1 MAEHEE
7 LVPLERRV
15 PARIPRR
22 PDPAVDSAPE
32 GSEGYSYIRAYW
44 LILLKRR
51 WTVLTCVLLL
61 PTLVAIISFREQPVF
76 EATARVE
83 VEAETPQIQSLND
96 LYRGEPGFTDDSF
109 LQTQVN
115 VLRSENLAWRTVEQL
130 GLGEKP
136 EFAAAGASAAPSP
149 TVAQNGLIR
158 AFLGHLR
165 VSLMRDS
172 RMIEVTIDST
182 DPQLAARAANA
193 LVNNYT
199 EYNFHQ
205 KYDATRQASGFMEQ
219 QLDEL
224 KAKVEKSQQAMV
236 DYERQNLI
244 VDVGDKQSVVEQ
256 RLMAL
261 NQDLIA
267 AQSERMQKQSVY
279 ELVNSS
285 DSDAALATQDPL
297 LQSLD
302 EKYAALREDYVD
314 GVGQYGPNFPKVKR
328 LQDQMKE
335 VQSMMDHERK
345 RLVMRA
351 REDYMAALGRERLLS
366 AAVAHEKE
374 EVGKLNQ
381 LSIEHNLLK
390 REFET
395 NQQLYASLLQHL
407 KDATVSAG
415 LRATNI
421 HLVDSALVP
430 TAPVR
435 PRILYNIQLALVV
448 GLALGIVLA
457 LIMESMDTSIK
468 SAEDLERIIG
478 VPALTVVPLAR
489 SSWLKMSGDKD
500 RSRDGAVESIVL
512 KHPTSSLA
520 ESYHIL
526 RTAILLSTAPRPPQ
540 ALLVTSAQ
548 PGEGKTCTAL
558 NLAMG
563 LAQRGVPVVLVDAD
577 MRRPGIARALK
588 ISTNGAGLSTILSG
602 GHTLDEA
609 LKQFEP
615 VPNLWVLPAGP
626 EAPNPADLLSSPSM
640 QEVLQEL
647 RGRFTHVVLDS
658 APLLLVTDATIL
670 SGMVDGTVLVVE
682 SGVMARRGLV
692 RAHKILESAGG
703 RILGGVLN
711 KWDARSEGYYA
722 YYGSYYRGY
731 YRAYYGSYYQR
742 YGGKPKES
750 SSSDSLTNKL

>member
-7 LVPLERRV
+7 LIPAERPLPQRM
-15 PARIPRR
+15 PPR
-22 PDPAVDSAPE
+22 PDSVMDSGPE

-51 WTVLTCVLLL
+51 WTVLTVMAVL
-61 PTLVAIISFREQPVF
+61 TTAVAIVSFKMQPVY

-83 VEAETPQIQSLND
+83 VEADTPAIQSLND
-96 LYRGEPGFTDDSF
+96 LYRGDAGFSDDAF

-115 VLRSENLAWRTVEQL
+115 VLKSENLAWRTIQQL
-130 GLGEKP
+130 GLGQQA
-136 EFAAAGASAAPSP
+136 EFAPAGGAPATVSSATQA
-149 TVAQNGLIR
+149 NLIG
-158 AFLGHLR
+158 AFRGHLR
-165 VSLMRDS
+165 VQLMRDS
-172 RMIEVTIDST
+172 RMVEVTFDST
-182 DPQLAARAANA
+182 DPKLAARAANA

-224 KAKVEKSQQAMV
+224 KAKVEKSQQAMI

-244 VDVGDKQSVVEQ
+244 VDIGDKQSVIEQ
-256 RLMAL
+256 RLSSL
-261 NQDLIA
+261 STDLTS
-267 AQSERMQKQSVY
+267 AQNDRFQKQSLY
-279 ELVNSS
+279 EAVTSN
-285 DSDAALATQDPL
+285 DATAVLSAQDNL

-302 EKYAALREDYVD
+302 AKYAELRQEYVD
-314 GVGQYGPNFPKVKR
+314 AVGQYGPNFPKALR
-328 LQDQMKE
+328 LKDQMGE
-335 VQSMMDHERK
+335 VQSLMERERK
-345 RLVMRA
+345 RIVA
-351 REDYMAALGRERLLS
+351 RTHDDYQVALGRERLL
-366 AAVAHEKE
+366 ATALAHEKE

-430 TAPVR
+430 TFPVR
-435 PRILYNIQLALVV
+435 PRVMYNIAISLLV
-448 GLALGIVLA
+448 GLVLGITLA
-457 LIMESMDTSIK
+457 IVEESLDTSIK
-468 SAEDLERIIG
+468 SAEDLERVISA
-478 VPALTVVPLAR
+478 PTLAVVPLAR
-489 SSWLKMSGDKD
+489 SSSWLKIGGEK
-500 RSRDGAVESIVL
+500 SRTQAGTVEAIVL
-512 KHPTSSLA
+512 NHPTSSLA

-558 NLAMG
+558 NLAIG

-577 MRRPGIARALK
+577 MRRPGISRALG
-588 ISTNGAGLSTILSG
+588 ISANGAGLSTVLSG
-602 GHTLDEA
+602 AHTLDEC
-609 LKQFEP
+609 LRQYES
-615 VPNLWVLPAGP
+615 VPSLWVLPAGP
-626 EAPNPADLLSSPSM
+626 EAPNPADLLSSPAM
-640 QEVLQEL
+640 REL
-647 RGRFTHVVLDS
+647 LDQLRARFTHILLDS
-658 APLLLVTDATIL
+658 APLLLVTDPTLL

-682 SGVMARRGLV
+682 SGVMARRGLL
-692 RAHKILESAGG
+692 RANKILHSAGG
-703 RILGGVLN
+703 RVLGAVLN

-731 YRAYYGSYYQR
+731 YRSYYGSYYNR
-742 YGGKPKES
+742 YGGKMKES
-750 SSSDSLTNKL
+750 

>member
-7 LVPLERRV
+7 LVPTERRLPERV
-15 PARIPRR
+15 HRR
-22 PDPAVDSAPE
+22 ADSIIDSGTE
-32 GSEGYSYIRAYW
+32 GTEGYSYIRAYL
-44 LILLKRR
+44 LILLKHF
-51 WTVLTCVLLL
+51 WTILTVMLLL
-61 PTLVAIISFREQPVF
+61 ATVVAIVSFKTQPVY

-83 VEAETPQIQSLND
+83 VEADTPQIQSLED
-96 LYRGEPGFTDDSF
+96 LFRGQPGFSDETF
-109 LQTQVN
+109 LETQIN
-115 VLRSENLAWRTVEQL
+115 VLKSENLAWRTIQQL
-130 GLGEKP
+130 GLGENV
-136 EFAAAGASAAPSP
+136 EFAPASGGGERGPGASLTAAE
-149 TVAQNGLIR
+149 NRLIR
-158 AFLGHLR
+158 AFRKHLR
-165 VSLMRDS
+165 VQLMRGS
-172 RMIEVTIDST
+172 RMVEVTFESH
-182 DPQLAARAANA
+182 DPQLAARVANA

-205 KYDATRQASGFMEQ
+205 KYDATREASGFMEQ

-236 DYERQNLI
+236 DYERRNLI
-244 VDVGDKQSVVEQ
+244 VDIGDKQSVVEQ
-256 RLMAL
+256 RLAAMST
-261 NQDLIA
+261 DLTT
-267 AQSERMQKQSVY
+267 AQSDRMQKQSLY
-279 ELVNSS
+279 ELVSS
-285 DSDAALATQDPL
+285 NDPEAALATQDGL

-302 EKYAALREDYVD
+302 EKYASLREDYVD
-314 GVGQYGPNFPKVKR
+314 AVGQYGPNFPKVKR
-328 LQDQMKE
+328 LQDQLNE
-335 VQSMMDHERK
+335 VQSMMQRERK
-345 RLVMRA
+345 RLVTRL
-351 REDYMAALGRERLLS
+351 RSDYVAALGRERLLG

-421 HLVDSALVP
+421 HVVDSASAP
-430 TAPVR
+430 TVPVR
-435 PRILYNIQLALVV
+435 PRIMYNIAISIAV
-448 GLALGIVLA
+448 GLVLGMTLA
-457 LIMESMDTSIK
+457 FVMESMDTSIK

-478 VPALTVVPLAR
+478 APALAVVPMAR
-489 SSWLKMSGDKD
+489 SPWLRRGPY
-500 RSRDGAVESIVL
+500 RSQPQDGTVESIVL

-563 LAQRGVPVVLVDAD
+563 LAQRGVPVALVDAD
-577 MRRPGIARALK
+577 MRRPGVARALAL
-588 ISTNGAGLSTILSG
+588 SANGVGLSTILSG
-602 GHTLDEA
+602 AHSLDEA
-609 LKQFEP
+609 LHQFEP
-615 VPNLWVLPAGP
+615 LPNLWVLPAGP
-626 EAPNPADLLSSPSM
+626 EAPNPADLLSSPTM
-640 QEVLQEL
+640 QKILQEL
-647 RGRFTHVVLDS
+647 RGRFGHVVVDS
-658 APLLLVTDATIL
+658 APLLMVTDATIL
-670 SGMVDGTVLVVE
+670 SGMVDGVVLVVE

-692 RAHKILESAGG
+692 RAHKILESGGG

-731 YRAYYGSYYQR
+731 YRSHYGGYSHR
-742 YGGKPKES
+742 YGGNSKS
-750 SSSDSLTNKL
+750 

>member
-7 LVPLERRV
+7 LVPAERKLPERLHH
-15 PARIPRR
+15 R
-22 PDPAVDSAPE
+22 PEPVFDAGPE

-51 WTVLTCVLLL
+51 WTVLTVVAVLA
-61 PTLVAIISFREQPVF
+61 TLVAIVSFKTQPVY

-83 VEAETPQIQSLND
+83 VEADTPQIQSLND
-96 LYRGEPGFTDDSF
+96 LYRGEPGFSDDAF

-115 VLRSENLAWRTVEQL
+115 VLKSENLAWRTVQQL
-130 GLGEKP
+130 GLGQQA
-136 EFAAAGASAAPSP
+136 EFAPEGAAAAPSSA
-149 TVAQNGLIR
+149 AQNGLIQ
-158 AFLGHLR
+158 AFRGHLR
-165 VSLMRDS
+165 VQLMRDS
-172 RMIEVTIDST
+172 RMIEVTFDST
-182 DPQLAARAANA
+182 DPRLAARAANA

-205 KYDATRQASGFMEQ
+205 KYDATREASGFMEQ

-236 DYERQNLI
+236 DYERKNLI
-244 VDVGDKQSVVEQ
+244 VDIGDKQSVVEQ
-256 RLMAL
+256 RLAGL
-261 NQDLIA
+261 SQDLTA
-267 AQSERMQKQSVY
+267 AQSERMQKQSIY

-285 DSDAALATQDPL
+285 DSQAALATQDPL

-302 EKYAALREDYVD
+302 EKYSSLREEYVD
-314 GVGQYGPNFPKVKR
+314 AVGQYGPNFPKVKR
-328 LQDQMKE
+328 LQDQLNE
-335 VQSMMDHERK
+335 VQSMMDRERK
-345 RLVMRA
+345 RMVTRVHN
-351 REDYMAALGRERLLS
+351 DYEAALGRERLLT

-430 TAPVR
+430 TYPVR
-435 PRILYNIQLALVV
+435 PRIMYNIAISILV
-448 GLALGIVLA
+448 GLVLGVSLA
-457 LIMESMDTSIK
+457 IIEESLDTSVK
-468 SAEDLERIIG
+468 SAEDLERVLG
-478 VPALTVVPLAR
+478 VPALAVVPLAR
-489 SSWLKMSGDKD
+489 SSWLKVGGEK
-500 RSRDGAVESIVL
+500 SRPHDGAVESIVL
-512 KHPTSSLA
+512 RHPTSSVA

-558 NLAMG
+558 NLALG
-563 LAQRGVPVVLVDAD
+563 LAQRGVPVALVDAD
-577 MRRPGIARALK
+577 MRRPGVARALNMK
-588 ISTNGAGLSTILSG
+588 TNGAGLSTILSG
-602 GHTLDEA
+602 GHSLDDV
-609 LKQFEP
+609 LSQYVP

-640 QEVLQEL
+640 QKLLQEL
-647 RGRFTHVVLDS
+647 RGRFEHVVVDS

-670 SGMVDGTVLVVE
+670 SGMVDGVVLVVE
-682 SGVMARRGLV
+682 SGVMARRGLL
-692 RAHKILESAGG
+692 RAHKILQSAGG
-703 RILGGVLN
+703 RVLGGVLN

-731 YRAYYGSYYQR
+731 YRSYYGNSHH
-742 YGGKPKES
+742 YGGNGK
-750 SSSDSLTNKL
+750 T

>member
-7 LVPLERRV
+7 LVPAERRL
-15 PARIPRR
+15 PERIHRR
-22 PDPAVDSAPE
+22 PDSVIDSGPE

-51 WTVLTCVLLL
+51 WVVLTVVVLLA
-61 PTLVAIISFREQPVF
+61 TLSAIVSFRTTPVYQ
-76 EATARVE
+76 ATARVE
-83 VEAETPQIQSLND
+83 VEADTPQIQSLND
-96 LYRGEPGFTDDSF
+96 IFQGVPGYTDDVF
-109 LQTQVN
+109 LQTQVD
-115 VLRSENLAWRTVEQL
+115 VLKSENLAWRTVQQL
-130 GLGEKP
+130 GLGGQA
-136 EFAAAGASAAPSP
+136 EFAPGGAAPASLSP
-149 TVAQNGLIR
+149 AAQNGLIG

-165 VSLMRDS
+165 VQLMRDS
-172 RMIEVTIDST
+172 RMVEVTFEST

-199 EYNFHQ
+199 EYSFHQ
-205 KYDATRQASGFMEQ
+205 KYDATRQASGMMEQ

-244 VDVGDKQSVVEQ
+244 VDIGDRQSVVEQ
-256 RLMAL
+256 RLSAL
-261 NQDLIA
+261 SGDLTA
-267 AQSERMQKQSVY
+267 AQNERMQKQALY
-279 ELVNSS
+279 ELINSN
-285 DSDAALATQDPL
+285 DSEAALATQEPL
-297 LQSLD
+297 LQSLN

-314 GVGQYGPNFPKVKR
+314 AVGQYGPNFPKVKR
-328 LQDQMKE
+328 LQDQLNE
-335 VQSMMDHERK
+335 VQTLIDHERK
-345 RLVMRA
+345 HTVTRIHN
-351 REDYMAALGRERLLS
+351 DYMAALGREKLLA
-366 AAVAHEKE
+366 AAVAQQKE

-395 NQQLYASLLQHL
+395 NQQLYSSLLQHL
-407 KDATVSAG
+407 KDATVAAG

-430 TAPVR
+430 GSPVR
-435 PRILYNIQLALVV
+435 PRIMYNIEISLLMGLVLGITLALV
-448 GLALGIVLA
+448 
-457 LIMESMDTSIK
+457 MESMDTSIK
-468 SAEDLERIIG
+468 SAEDLERIVG
-478 VPALTVVPLAR
+478 VPTLAVVPLAR
-489 SSWLKMSGDKD
+489 SSWLSAKG
-500 RSRDGAVESIVL
+500 SRQQDSAVESIVL

-558 NLAMG
+558 NLAIA
-563 LAQRGVPVVLVDAD
+563 LAQRGVPVALVDAD
-577 MRRPGIARALK
+577 MRRPGISRGLN
-588 ISTNGAGLSTILSG
+588 ISANGAGLSTILSG
-602 GHTLDEA
+602 AHTLDEA
-609 LKQFEP
+609 LRPYES

-640 QEVLQEL
+640 HKVLEEL
-647 RGRFTHVVLDS
+647 RGRFEHVVFDS

-703 RILGGVLN
+703 RVLGGVLN

-731 YRAYYGSYYQR
+731 YRAYYGSYYHR
-742 YGGKPKES
+742 YGGKPKPS
-750 SSSDSLTNKL
+750 

>member
-7 LVPLERRV
+7 LVPAEHGLPQRTH
-15 PARIPRR
+15 PR
-22 PDPAVDSAPE
+22 PESVVDSGPE

-51 WTVLTCVLLL
+51 WTVLAVMTVLAAA
-61 PTLVAIISFREQPVF
+61 VAIVSFKMQPVY

-83 VEAETPQIQSLND
+83 VEADTPAFQSLND
-96 LYRGEPGFTDDSF
+96 LFHGEGGLSDDVF
-109 LQTQVN
+109 LQTQVD
-115 VLRSENLAWRTVEQL
+115 VLKSENLAWRTIQQL
-130 GLGEKP
+130 GLGQQA
-136 EFAAAGASAAPSP
+136 EFAPVGAAQASVSAA
-149 TVAQNGLIR
+149 TQANLIG
-158 AFLGHLR
+158 AFRGHLR
-165 VSLMRDS
+165 VQLMRDS
-172 RMIEVTIDST
+172 RMVEITFDST

-199 EYNFHQ
+199 EYNFHE

-244 VDVGDKQSVVEQ
+244 VDIGDKQSVVEQ
-256 RLMAL
+256 RLSAL
-261 NQDLIA
+261 SADLTA
-267 AQSERMQKQSVY
+267 AQNERFQKQSLY
-279 ELVNSS
+279 EAVTSN
-285 DSDAALATQDPL
+285 DSEAALDAQDSL
-297 LQSLD
+297 LQSL
-302 EKYAALREDYVD
+302 EGKFAELRQDYVD
-314 GVGQYGPNFPKVKR
+314 AVGQYGPNFPKALR
-328 LQDQMKE
+328 LKDQMTE
-335 VQSMMDHERK
+335 VQSLMEREHK
-345 RLVMRA
+345 RIVTRIHD
-351 REDYMAALGRERLLS
+351 DYQVALGREHLL
-366 AAVAHEKE
+366 ATALAHEKE

-430 TAPVR
+430 TYPVR
-435 PRILYNIQLALVV
+435 PRVMYNIAIGLMV
-448 GLALGIVLA
+448 GLVLGITLA
-457 LIMESMDTSIK
+457 IIEESLDTSVK
-468 SAEDLERIIG
+468 SAEDLERVIG
-478 VPALTVVPLAR
+478 APTLAVVPLAR
-489 SSWLKMSGDKD
+489 SSSWLKMGGDK
-500 RSRDGAVESIVL
+500 SRPQDGAVESVVL

-526 RTAILLSTAPRPPQ
+526 RTSILLSTAPRPPQ

-548 PGEGKTCTAL
+548 PGEGKTCTAV
-558 NLAMG
+558 NLAIG

-577 MRRPGIARALK
+577 MRRPGVSRALGF
-588 ISTNGAGLSTILSG
+588 STNGAGLSTVLSG
-602 GHTLDEA
+602 AHTLDESLRQA
-609 LKQFEP
+609 EA

-626 EAPNPADLLSSPSM
+626 EAPNPADLLSSPAM
-640 QEVLQEL
+640 RQIMEQL
-647 RGRFTHVVLDS
+647 RARFTHVLLDS
-658 APLLLVTDATIL
+658 APLLLVTDPTLL
-670 SGMVDGTVLVVE
+670 SGMVDGTLLVVE
-682 SGVMARRGLV
+682 SGVMARRGLA
-692 RAHKILESAGG
+692 RAHKILQSAGG
-703 RILGGVLN
+703 RLLGAVLN

-731 YRAYYGSYYQR
+731 YHAYYGNYYSSYGSR
-742 YGGKPKES
+742 AKES
-750 SSSDSLTNKL
+750 